1 MRGITKSRRPTGEG
15 EGGKGDSALLV
26 RREREREREGWREGG
41 ESVAQIGHEKN
52 TSTISYLFSS

>member
-26 RREREREREGWREGG
+26 RREREREGWRGEGG

>member
-26 RREREREREGWREGG
+26 RRERERVGEGGGG